1 MHRRTYISGSNCFSF
16 GQVQGGTPTQAKSLL
31 RGKISQ
37 YSPGSILPVPG
48 HGFQRVSLQLFG
60 FYGHGKSSLVNLCLS
75 IVRDEP
81 YKNLTGVGWSE
92 GSVLRDRREYSLTN
106 YLYIT
111 DNRGFVNLDQEEIAE
126 ASAQLRSLRF
136 VEDGVKWNQSLEEK
150 LELLL
155 KKHNTPP
162 TDFIVPVIV
171 YRGADHMT
179 TQRSVN
185 MKKFITRAYDIT
197 GSLRFVEDG
206 VKWNQSLE
214 EKLELLL
221 KKHNTPPT
229 DFIVPVIVYR
239 GADTMTTQ
247 RSVNMK
253 KFILRAYDITG
264 IFPVV
269 LLMESG
275 KSLEKTCNYFGSLG
289 VCHMV
294 SLHNFRT
301 AKPERN
307 EETDTEILSFLNLCS
322 NEADRGIKKY
332 QKLGD
337 MNVEHRRQVREQIR
351 LEVEVEREKVKE
363 QTREEMKREQE
374 KVKEERKEEMK
385 REQEDVG
392 KQMRE
397 EVEE

>member
-1 MHRRTYISGSNCFSF
+1 M
-16 GQVQGGTPTQAKSLL
+16 SLL
-31 RGKISQ
+31 AHERGKISQ

-48 HGFQRVSLQLFG
+48 HAFQRVSLQLFG
-60 FYGHGKSSLVNLCLS
+60 FFGHGKSSLVNLCLS
-75 IVRDEP
+75 VVRDEP
-81 YKNLTGVGWSE
+81 YKNLTGSRWSE
-92 GSVLRDRREYSLTN
+92 GSVMRDRQEYSLTH
-106 YLYIT
+106 YLYII

-171 YRGADHMT
+171 YRGAD
-179 TQRSVN
+179 
-185 MKKFITRAYDIT
+185 
-197 GSLRFVEDG
+197 
-206 VKWNQSLE
+206 
-214 EKLELLL
+214 
-221 KKHNTPPT
+221 
-229 DFIVPVIVYR
+229 
-239 GADTMTTQ
+239 TMTTQ
-247 RSVNMK
+247 RSLNMK

-275 KSLEKTCNYFGSLG
+275 EGLDKICNYFSSLG

-294 SLHNFRT
+294 SLQNFKT
-301 AKPERN
+301 AKPERD
-307 EETDTEILSFLNLCS
+307 EDTDMEILSFLNLCS

-374 KVKEERKEEMK
+374 KV
-385 REQEDVG
+385 
-392 KQMRE
+392 
-397 EVEE
+397 